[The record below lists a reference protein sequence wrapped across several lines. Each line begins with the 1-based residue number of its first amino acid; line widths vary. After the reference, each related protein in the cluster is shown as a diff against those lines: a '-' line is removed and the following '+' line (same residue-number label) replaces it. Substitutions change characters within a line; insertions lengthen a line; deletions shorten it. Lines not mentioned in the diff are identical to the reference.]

1 MGNRSSYLP
10 VSGNIYIKDHDGKA
24 GVYLY
29 THWGR
34 DTLLE
39 ALRDAL
45 AKGERWEDPSYLA
58 RIIFCQMLKAEG
70 WAPGFGDLDGTS
82 GFGISSI
89 LGGGADFVLEVD
101 CDKRTVE
108 KRGSFASV
116 TFSQF
121 IELINDPRQH
131 VGAMRQLIT

>member
-1 MGNRSSYLP
+1 MGNR
-10 VSGNIYIKDHDGKA
+10 GNIYIKDGPV

-39 ALRDAL
+39 ALRNAL
-45 AKGERWEDPSYLA
+45 VRGERRWEDPPYLA
-58 RIIFCQMLKAEG
+58 RVIFCEMLKAEG
-70 WAPGFGDLDGTS
+70 GDLDGTS
-82 GFGISSI
+82 GLGISSI
-89 LGGGADFVLEVD
+89 LGDGADFVLEVD